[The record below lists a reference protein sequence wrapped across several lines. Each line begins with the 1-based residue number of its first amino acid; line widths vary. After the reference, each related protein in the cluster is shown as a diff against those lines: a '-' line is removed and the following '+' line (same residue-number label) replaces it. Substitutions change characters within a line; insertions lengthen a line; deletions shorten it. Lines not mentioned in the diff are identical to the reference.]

1 MKIDIISRELIKPS
15 SPTPSNL
22 KNYKLSLFDQICPF
36 QYVPLVLFYSLEEAP
51 QVQQS
56 EVSSILRTSLSNT
69 LTQFYPLA
77 GRVKGESSVD
87 CNDKGVDYIETR
99 VDSQLSNIIDRPELD
114 VLNQLIPYKLSFRV
128 LSIDKEEEQQP
139 QLAIQVNLFNCGG
152 VVIGLCISHKIADGC
167 TLSTFIKGWA
177 ATARGKPSLVCPSF
191 ISATLFPP
199 REPIGFKHVGRILE
213 AGLVTR
219 RLVFS
224 ASTIAALKSEV
235 VPYLA
240 GIQPTR
246 VEVVTALI
254 WKKYGSIASTSMA
267 FHPVNIRKRM
277 VPALP
282 EHCFGN
288 LFLMANAVSN
298 DETDLATLVTK
309 LRVAI
314 EKIDC
319 DYVQERQGEDGF
331 EAVMNDLKKI
341 GELVSKGKVQV
352 LRFSSWC
359 GFPIYEADFGW
370 GKPSW
375 VSIATMDTKNSII
388 IMDSKYPGGVEAWVT
403 VHEQDVAILDQLE
416 TFISSFPTS

>member
-1 MKIDIISRELIKPS
+1 M
-15 SPTPSNL
+15 
-22 KNYKLSLFDQICPF
+22 
-36 QYVPLVLFYSLEEAP
+36 
-51 QVQQS
+51 
-56 EVSSILRTSLSNT
+56 LRTSLSNT

-99 VDSQLSNIIDRPELD
+99 VDSQLLNIIDRPELD
-114 VLNQLIPYKLSFRV
+114 VDAKTRGMSAP
-128 LSIDKEEEQQP
+128 KE
-139 QLAIQVNLFNCGG
+139 I
-152 VVIGLCISHKIADGC
+152 
-167 TLSTFIKGWA
+167 TFKYRR
-177 ATARGKPSLVCPSF
+177 THP
-191 ISATLFPP
+191 
-199 REPIGFKHVGRILE
+199 E
-213 AGLVTR
+213 

-224 ASTIAALKSEV
+224 ALTIAALKFEV

-298 DETDLATLVTK
+298 GEINLATLVTK

-319 DYVQERQGEDGF
+319 DYVKERQGDDGF
-331 EAVMNDLKKI
+331 EVVMNDLKKI

-359 GFPIYEADFGW
+359 GFPIYEADFG
-370 GKPSW
+370 
-375 VSIATMDTKNSII
+375 
-388 IMDSKYPGGVEAWVT
+388 
-403 VHEQDVAILDQLE
+403 
-416 TFISSFPTS
+416 